1 MPLSAPHPD
10 SFPSVPPIDIDD
22 PATVAAHDWAAFNA
36 VSAMHNHW
44 DRPGWSERTRA
55 VYWLLT
61 ISDSAFI
68 AHARRCQSFI
78 RHLQFDEIAPEGFH
92 LTLGRVGVIDTVND
106 GGQIEKVAA
115 TVQAKA
121 PPSFALTAVPLTGSR
136 GALRYSVA
144 PWTPI
149 LELHQLLVAASDTCG
164 LPPMAPTARLRPH
177 IGIGYANRTLPAAL
191 ARTAVLPL
199 RALPPATLTID
210 RAALV
215 EMWREPGAYKWR
227 ILHSVQLQTSGA
239 GI

>member
-1 MPLSAPHPD
+1 MALSAPHPD
-10 SFPSVPPIDIDD
+10 AFPSVPPIDIDN

-36 VSAMHNHW
+36 VSAMKNHW
-44 DRPGWSERTRA
+44 HRPGWSETTRA

-68 AHARRCQSFI
+68 AHARRCQSFV
-78 RHLQFDEIAPEGFH
+78 RHLQFDEIAPDGFH
-92 LTLGRVGVIDTVND
+92 LTLGRVGVVDMLND
-106 GGQIEKVAA
+106 EGQMEGLVA

-121 PPSFALTAVPLTGSR
+121 PPAFVLTAVPLTGSR

-149 LELHQLLVAASDTCG
+149 LELHQVLVTASEACG
-164 LPPMAPTARLRPH
+164 LPSMAPTARLRPH
-177 IGIGYANRTLPAAL
+177 IGIGYANRPLPAAV
-191 ARTAVLPL
+191 ARNAVLPL
-199 RALPPATLTID
+199 RSLPPATLTID
-210 RAALV
+210 RADLV

-227 ILHSVQLQTSGA
+227 IIHSVQLQTIVA